1 MKIIRFVALLLL
13 SIALMSACQK
23 QDIQIPFP
31 DPQSSFTY
39 HTFESVLELASDIVK
54 ARLLAVTD
62 YEGNKDYEFQVLKN
76 YVGSNEDGT
85 IHMYVMKRS
94 AEEAS
99 GYEIGK
105 DYFLMLVKCSD
116 VYYPH
121 IKYLN
126 CGVFLP
132 CEDLSRASMYDEPI
146 AKHSQL
152 ENVKHEEELV
162 KYIVDYLQACSSE
175 NRYVDMGN
183 PFIQSTDLQT
193 VITQAEAVVVVKA
206 KKESV
211 DSDIIDAWD
220 RDHWICTVQEGIK
233 GKWEE
238 GSEITIILPKN
249 TVKAE
254 TEYVIALRSSS
265 RDVYALAAPNSMYD
279 LSTLPE
285 IREYLNVG

>member
-1 MKIIRFVALLLL
+1 
-13 SIALMSACQK
+13 
-23 QDIQIPFP
+23 
-31 DPQSSFTY
+31 
-39 HTFESVLELASDIVK
+39 
-54 ARLLAVTD
+54 
-62 YEGNKDYEFQVLKN
+62 
-76 YVGSNEDGT
+76 
-85 IHMYVMKRS
+85 
-94 AEEAS
+94 
-99 GYEIGK
+99 
-105 DYFLMLVKCSD
+105 
-116 VYYPH
+116 
-121 IKYLN
+121 
-126 CGVFLP
+126 
-132 CEDLSRASMYDEPI
+132 
-146 AKHSQL
+146 
-152 ENVKHEEELV
+152 
-162 KYIVDYLQACSSE
+162 
-175 NRYVDMGN
+175 
-183 PFIQSTDLQT
+183 